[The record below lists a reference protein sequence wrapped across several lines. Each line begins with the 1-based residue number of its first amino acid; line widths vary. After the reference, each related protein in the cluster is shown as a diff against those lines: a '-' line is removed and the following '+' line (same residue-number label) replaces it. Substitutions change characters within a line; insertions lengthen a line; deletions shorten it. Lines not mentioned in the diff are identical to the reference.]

1 MEINFQNPTEISDK
15 EFANLL
21 SLDFSGITPDP
32 TKNPELVI
40 DEPEEEKKEEEE
52 EEEEKKK
59 PKDPAPKPDAG
70 ISLKEEEEEQGG
82 TLTSL
87 VNFLAD
93 KEIIVEAY
101 EGFDPEKDADE
112 ETFVKLLEHNIEK
125 RVEKEFDDFFDTISD
140 TTKRI
145 LEYDLNSK
153 DKGQLTQYLQT
164 LIEETTIKNLDVTDI
179 NGQEKILK
187 EWYRN
192 KEGFSPEEI
201 EDKISSL
208 REAGLLEKEAKMIK
222 PKLDKEAENIAKQKE
237 EEQRQLKQLESQVKQ
252 EFSNRL
258 IETFKK
264 GQIGEIKLNKEDAAK
279 IHTILTSDEIE
290 VTTHGNK
297 KALMSPMEAIVFYNK
312 YDPKGSV
319 ENLALA
325 TLLLV
330 DPEKFEKAYAA
341 KVRTEETK
349 KFVQEH
355 KYGKIKG
362 IETKKTQP
370 ETKPEA
376 PKTNIKWNLKI

>member
-1 MEINFQNPTEISDK
+1 MDINFQNPTEVSDK

-21 SLDFSGITPDP
+21 SLDFSGITPDL
-32 TKNPELVI
+32 TKNPDLGI
-40 DEPEEEKKEEEE
+40 DEPEEEPKEKETQ
-52 EEEEKKK
+52 EEK
-59 PKDPAPKPDAG
+59 PKETPSPKPDAG
-70 ISLKEEEEEQGG
+70 ISLKEEEEEEE
-82 TLTSL
+82 TSLTSL

-93 KEIIVEAY
+93 KNIIKEAY
-101 EGFDPEKDADE
+101 EGFDPDKDADE
-112 ETFVKLLEHNIEK
+112 ETFVKLLEHNIDK
-125 RVEKEFDDFFDTISD
+125 RVEEEFDEFFNTISE

-145 LEYDLNSK
+145 LEFDLNSK

-164 LIEETTIKNLDVTDI
+164 LIEETSIKNLDVADV

-201 EDKISSL
+201 EEKISNL

-222 PKLDKEAENIAKQKE
+222 PKLDKEAENIAKSKE
-237 EEQRQLKQLESQVKQ
+237 EEQRQLKHLESQVKQ
-252 EFSNRL
+252 NFSNRL
-258 IETFKK
+258 IDTFKK
-264 GQIGEIKLNKEDAAK
+264 GQIGEVKLGKEDAAK

-312 YDPKGSV
+312 YDPKGSI

-330 DPEKFEKAYAA
+330 DPDKFEKAYAS

-362 IETKKTQP
+362 IETKKAEP
-370 ETKPEA
+370 KSETPR
-376 PKTNIKWNLKI
+376 TNIKWNLKI